1 MNVFGLNDVDSKMG
15 VRLMVWRHSCLSFV
29 AIAVCRLFYNGYG
42 GRLWLV

>member
-15 VRLMVWRHSCLSFV
+15 VRWMLWRHSCLSFV